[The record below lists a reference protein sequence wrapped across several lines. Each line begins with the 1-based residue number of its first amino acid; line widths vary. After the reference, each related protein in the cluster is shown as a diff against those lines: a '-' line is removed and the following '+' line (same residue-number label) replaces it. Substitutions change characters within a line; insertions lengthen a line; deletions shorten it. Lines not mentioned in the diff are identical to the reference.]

1 VEEVTRALLP
11 FTACLH
17 VKDYTVIRGKTDMG
31 FTIVGAPA
39 GEGRLDIPDQ
49 LSRLEEANPQASV
62 VLEQWTPF
70 ADTIAQTITLQEQWA
85 SRGIHYLKKLW
96 SDLGL

>member
-17 VKDYTVIRGKTDMG
+17 VKDYTVIRGDTDMG
-31 FTIVGAPA
+31 FTIIGTPA
-39 GEGRLDIPDQ
+39 GQGKLNIPDQ
-49 LSRLEEANPQASV
+49 LIRLKEANPQAGV

-70 ADTIAQTITLQEQWA
+70 ADTIEQTVAVQEQWA
-85 SRGIHYLKKLW
+85 EQGIRYLKKVW
-96 SDLGL
+96 SELEL